1 MKQPSILTYSLACCG
16 LIQHGLAQN
25 PTEAKPPAPIDPER
39 VTVYDT
45 RLNSLEAPTETGSRL
60 GVPLSEIPA
69 SGFNIDQLTIR
80 SRGFRT
86 AQEAVESVVGFTGA
100 NSPGNGA
107 TFSTRGFAGDNIS
120 QLWDGVR
127 LLNPAMSARPIDP
140 FNLAGIEIIKGPASV
155 LHGEGAVGAAINFR
169 PKEPNRDEFTAD
181 ALASYGTW
189 NTIRLGAGVGGPI
202 RETGLSY
209 RADFSRQSSDTFQR
223 DGGYEYHN
231 FTSALRYD
239 VSPEFA
245 VTLYAEALNDRMNA
259 YWGVPVVDGRVD
271 DRFRRQNFNV
281 SDNVMKS
288 ETYWLRLKAEWKP
301 SNEVQVMNLAYGA
314 IANRDW
320 RNAEG
325 FGFDS
330 VTDRITFRDLGII
343 EHEQNVFG
351 DRLET
356 RFIHDLAGHEN
367 RLVVGGDFKRTEFF
381 RLADF
386 PSGGLTIDAGNP
398 TRPTYAAA
406 SGAAGPSQRGAD
418 YTITQAGPF
427 VEDQFSLLPNLR
439 LVAGAR
445 YDYIQ
450 NDVENRDNGA
460 EYGRDFNPITW
471 RGGVVWEVVTNTTL
485 YGQYSTSADSPRSFV
500 NVGGAAFRGF
510 NFALQKARQFEFGVK
525 QSAWENRAE
534 ATLAYFNIEKDRLR
548 TFRDGN
554 ERVSAPAG
562 EQRSQGVELEGIVRP
577 IEGWTLGANFT
588 VLDADIRNPGSPDDR
603 ARPSNVPHHQAA
615 VFTSYRFPFGLEIG
629 ADVRHVGNRMGND
642 PSGPQ
647 FTMDDYQ
654 LVGAYAAYAWRQFT
668 LTVRGRNL
676 TDKDYLAWSEDDY
689 GNQAIL
695 GAPASVEIELRASF

>member
-1 MKQPSILTYSLACCG
+1 
-16 LIQHGLAQN
+16 
-25 PTEAKPPAPIDPER
+25 
-39 VTVYDT
+39 
-45 RLNSLEAPTETGSRL
+45 
-60 GVPLSEIPA
+60 
-69 SGFNIDQLTIR
+69 
-80 SRGFRT
+80 
-86 AQEAVESVVGFTGA
+86 
-100 NSPGNGA
+100 
-107 TFSTRGFAGDNIS
+107 
-120 QLWDGVR
+120 
-127 LLNPAMSARPIDP
+127 
-140 FNLAGIEIIKGPASV
+140 
-155 LHGEGAVGAAINFR
+155 
-169 PKEPNRDEFTAD
+169 
-181 ALASYGTW
+181 
-189 NTIRLGAGVGGPI
+189 
-202 RETGLSY
+202 
-209 RADFSRQSSDTFQR
+209 
-223 DGGYEYHN
+223 
-231 FTSALRYD
+231 
-239 VSPEFA
+239 
-245 VTLYAEALNDRMNA
+245 MNA

-301 SNEVQVMNLAYGA
+301 SDEVQVMNLAYGA